1 MANILQI
8 EEKEIDQLNIVNKK
22 DKDFRKKNLNLFNS
36 QGFPNKS
43 KEDWKFTDIKKIFNE
58 NFNTFSFKNLYK
70 DKISF
75 NKIKDFD
82 HNYIVTINGN
92 LHESNF
98 KFEENEKINIK
109 KCHEDDFLEKESV
122 NSLVCI
128 NHALSN
134 SGFYLDIKDNYKF
147 KKVLVIY
154 NIFTKQLNNN
164 FLNIKNKIR
173 VGKNSELHLIDYI
186 DNQSNKKFI
195 NNTFENIN
203 LNENSV
209 FKSIVLHQ
217 SSSNGFFYKYS
228 KSTILSNSNYTNFI
242 LNSGLKFSKLDLELD
257 LIGENSECNLK
268 SALFLKDSTHN
279 EIKTKMNHLVPN
291 CKSYQKVKSVLDSN
305 GKGIFQ
311 GKIYVKD
318 IAQKTNAYQL
328 SKALLLGEEAE
339 FNSKPELEIYAD
351 DVKCSH
357 GSTSGSI
364 DKDSIHYLM
373 TRGLSRKNSIQL
385 LVNGFLNEIIEDI
398 KSLSIR
404 KFVESKMIF

>member
-1 MANILQI
+1 ML
-8 EEKEIDQLNIVNKK
+8 
-22 DKDFRKKNLNLFNS
+22 
-36 QGFPNKS
+36 
-43 KEDWKFTDIKKIFNE
+43 
-58 NFNTFSFKNLYK
+58 
-70 DKISF
+70 
-75 NKIKDFD
+75 
-82 HNYIVTINGN
+82 
-92 LHESNF
+92 
-98 KFEENEKINIK
+98 
-109 KCHEDDFLEKESV
+109 
-122 NSLVCI
+122 
-128 NHALSN
+128 LSN

-147 KKVLVIY
+147 KKVLVIT
-154 NIFTKQLNNN
+154 IFFTKQLNNN
-164 FLNIKNKIR
+164 FLNIKIKLGL
-173 VGKNSELHLIDYI
+173 VNSELHLIDYI

-203 LNENSV
+203 LNENSL
-209 FKSIVLHQ
+209 KSIVLHQ

-291 CKSYQKVKSVLDSN
+291 CKSYQKVKSVLDFN
-305 GKGIFQ
+305 GKGIYQ

-364 DKDSIHYLM
+364 D
-373 TRGLSRKNSIQL
+373 
-385 LVNGFLNEIIEDI
+385 ED
-398 KSLSIR
+398 
-404 KFVESKMIF
+404 